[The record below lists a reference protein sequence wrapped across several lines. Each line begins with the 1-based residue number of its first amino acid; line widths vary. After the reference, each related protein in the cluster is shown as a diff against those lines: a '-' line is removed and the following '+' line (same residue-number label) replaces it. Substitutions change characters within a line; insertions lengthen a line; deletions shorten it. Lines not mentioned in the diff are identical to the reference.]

1 MRTDWHIT
9 RDGDVLHDDEAEHVA
24 LVLRTLQ
31 IDEATF
37 RRVLAEYAN
46 RCDDSSAHLKWLAAA
61 YAACSPHEASFSP
74 ARSESPCPACRALAV
89 ETVVA
94 RRALDEMRSN
104 GGEAALV
111 YGRCAQCGHGVLL
124 STAAPQS
131 LYQHDAYYTERS
143 AGGAGYENYERERV
157 YREIKGGRLLDWIET
172 AAGRAPRSLLEVGS
186 GYGFTRRAAEQRGI
200 STAGVDLSPHA
211 AEGAYRLYCYSTFI
225 GTLEQFLAAQTSSK
239 TWDVVLYQ
247 FVLEHLTDPDAE
259 LRVAARAVA
268 SDGYLVIVV
277 PSMDAIEIEIFGASY
292 RSFRND
298 HLHIF
303 SHRSMESYLAGAGFV
318 PVARKTDCNLHLLRG
333 FVDERALREIYE
345 SGKGPDMFVLARRI

>member
-9 RDGDVLHDDEAEHVA
+9 RDGDVLHNDEAEHVA
-24 LVLRTLQ
+24 LVLRTLR

-37 RRVLAEYAN
+37 RRVLAEYAS
-46 RCDDSSAHLKWLAAA
+46 RCDDSSPRLKALAAA
-61 YAACSPHEASFSP
+61 YAAFSPHEVSFSP
-74 ARSESPCPACRALAV
+74 ARSEFPCPACHAIAV
-89 ETVVA
+89 EKVVA
-94 RRALDEMRSN
+94 RRAPDEVQSSDD
-104 GGEAALV
+104 AALV

-124 STAAPQS
+124 SPAAPQS
-131 LYQHDAYYTERS
+131 VYQHDDYYAARG

-157 YREIKGGRLLDWIET
+157 YRETKGGRLLDWIET

-200 STAGVDLSPHA
+200 PTAGVDLSPHA
-211 AEGAYRLYCYSTFI
+211 AEGAYRRYGCPTFI
-225 GTLEQFLAAQTSSK
+225 GTLEQFLDAQTPG
-239 TWDVVLYQ
+239 TVWDVVLYQ
-247 FVLEHLTDPDAE
+247 FVLEHLVAPDAE

-268 SDGYLVIVV
+268 PDGHLVIVV

-292 RSFRND
+292 RSFRDD
-298 HLHIF
+298 HLHLF

-318 PVARKTDCNLHLLRG
+318 PVARKTDCNLHLLCG
-333 FVDERALREIYE
+333 FVGERALREIYE